1 MHSLQRKV
9 LRTICPDQKGLIARI
24 TNICYK
30 HQLNII
36 KNDEFVDHEN
46 GRFFMRTELEGR
58 FNDETLLAD
67 LDDALPAGAQRRL
80 VKAGKK
86 GATNYLMSANLGT
99 TGANGIGNVAKG
111 TLNSSAT
118 DAERAQ
124 MFDASTPLELDIVLV
139 VAGSVGITIEM
150 DEDGVGGLRP

>member
-1 MHSLQRKV
+1 MKKYSFVIPGTTSSVKHYIPL
-9 LRTICPDQKGLIARI
+9 PDGGK
-24 TNICYK
+24 
-30 HQLNII
+30 
-36 KNDEFVDHEN
+36 
-46 GRFFMRTELEGR
+46 
-58 FNDETLLAD
+58 LA
-67 LDDALPAGAQRRL
+67 AISAVVNSAQTAGTAL

-150 DEDGVGGLRP
+150 DEYGVGGLRP

>member
-1 MHSLQRKV
+1 MKKYSFVIPGTTSSVKHYIPL
-9 LRTICPDQKGLIARI
+9 PDGGK
-24 TNICYK
+24 
-30 HQLNII
+30 
-36 KNDEFVDHEN
+36 
-46 GRFFMRTELEGR
+46 
-58 FNDETLLAD
+58 LA
-67 LDDALPAGAQRRL
+67 AISAVVNSAQTAGTAL

-111 TLNSSAT
+111 ALNASAT

-150 DEDGVGGLRP
+150 DEYGVGGLRP